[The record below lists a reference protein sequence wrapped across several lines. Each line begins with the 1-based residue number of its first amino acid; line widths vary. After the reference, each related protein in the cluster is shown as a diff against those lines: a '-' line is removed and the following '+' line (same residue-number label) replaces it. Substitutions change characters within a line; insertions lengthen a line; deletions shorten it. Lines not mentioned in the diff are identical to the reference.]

1 MSKSE
6 DLKQLRSEIDC
17 LDDKILQALIK
28 RMQLSDQIISS
39 KNGVAAF
46 RPGREAV
53 LVRQLI
59 AKSTSYGGGLAP
71 EAILGIWRQ
80 IMAASLNRQ
89 NGEVACAVH
98 KKVMPV
104 VAWHMGSASKLMIN
118 EQLFPLIEAVAS
130 GQCQY
135 ALVPADE
142 DIETLLACLDQ
153 HHQLKVIARTPLY
166 EMRVIPAAFII
177 ANYLPDM
184 SGDDISLFARNSPDG
199 FNLLKI
205 EGHYEMLSSSCVSK
219 NTRLIGGYAR

>member
-6 DLKQLRSEIDC
+6 DLNQLRSKIDC
-17 LDDKILQALIK
+17 LDDEILQALVK
-28 RMQLSDQIISS
+28 RMQLSDQVISS

-59 AKSTSYGGGLAP
+59 AKSKSYSEGLAP

-89 NGEVACAVH
+89 NGAVSCAVH

-104 VAWHMGSASKLMIN
+104 VAWHMGGASTLIIN
-118 EQLFPLIEAVAS
+118 DQLFPLIEAVAS
-130 GQCQY
+130 GHCQY
-135 ALVPADE
+135 AMVPAHE

-153 HHQLKVIARTPLY
+153 HHQLKVIALTPLY

-184 SGDDISLFARNSPDG
+184 SGDDISLFASHSPDG

-205 EGHYEMLSSSCVSK
+205 DGHYETLSSSCVSK
-219 NTRLIGGYAR
+219 NARLIGGYAR